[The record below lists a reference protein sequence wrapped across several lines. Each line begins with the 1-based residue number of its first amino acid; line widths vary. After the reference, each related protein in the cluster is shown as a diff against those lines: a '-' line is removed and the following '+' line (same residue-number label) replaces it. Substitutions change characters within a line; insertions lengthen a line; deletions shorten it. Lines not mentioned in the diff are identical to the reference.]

1 MTFWMSFWI
10 FWISFWISLKNHGLV
25 QKTISISHWIF
36 TVSSSH
42 HETSDPT
49 DLRGTGNFRPLF
61 ATCQKLLPFPGKLTS
76 DSWILMVFEFLM
88 EFSWMLWMLFV
99 KSLLPPSPGSGR
111 VWPVPPWASESDG
124 SCWVW
129 NPCWMVVDDKMM
141 ITCIKII
148 TSTSKASSSDHRC
161 QFFHQFPETHLLK
174 ASWASW
180 MLPGEYSLV
189 CRLYLEYLKYRI
201 QLQSFRGFIPRL
213 SSRLRACGHLF
224 AR

>member
-1 MTFWMSFWI
+1 MKPVIPQIWGALAISVPFLQHAKNCFRSRENWPVIRGFWWFLSFWWN
-10 FWISFWISLKNHGLV
+10 FHGCY
-25 QKTISISHWIF
+25 
-36 TVSSSH
+36 
-42 HETSDPT
+42 
-49 DLRGTGNFRPLF
+49 G
-61 ATCQKLLPFPGKLTS
+61 C
-76 DSWILMVFEFLM
+76 FL
-88 EFSWMLWMLFV
+88 W

-189 CRLYLEYLKYRI
+189 CRLYLEDLKYRI